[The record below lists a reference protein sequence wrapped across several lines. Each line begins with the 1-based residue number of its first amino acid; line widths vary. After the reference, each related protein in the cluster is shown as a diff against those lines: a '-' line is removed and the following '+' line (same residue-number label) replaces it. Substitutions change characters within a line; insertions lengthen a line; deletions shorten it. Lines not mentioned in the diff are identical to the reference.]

1 MWTPDNWT
9 NSNQWS
15 SDNRSLNGME
25 RMTDDES
32 DMHGNGRGLKTS
44 NCSRINLSKI
54 HNKWVISNN
63 QNSPFQDMI
72 GLKMWSW
79 TSATHDNMNQIQV
92 CLTSKMS
99 EVFVGKGSKACNW
112 LCRRRGIYFDWPSSY
127 MKQIWKLLTIHTFT
141 EYEECLKPV
150 QTSSSSKILKGHPR
164 TNFTFIIITIY
175 SPLLESFS

>member
-15 SDNRSLNGME
+15 SDKRSLNGME

-44 NCSRINLSKI
+44 NCPRINLIKY
-54 HNKWVISNN
+54 HNKWVTSNN

-112 LCRRRGIYFDWPSSY
+112 LCNIAGGEESILID
-127 MKQIWKLLTIHTFT
+127 QVAIWNKYGNYWLFTLLPNTKSAWSPYKLQA
-141 EYEECLKPV
+141 PV
-150 QTSSSSKILKGHPR
+150 KYWKATREQTSHLLSSPYIL
-164 TNFTFIIITIY
+164 
-175 SPLLESFS
+175 LC